1 MLELVSAAFVG
12 ITAACVITMG
22 DTKAI
27 AIAFLERMLFF
38 LPS

>member
-12 ITAACVITMG
+12 IAAAYIITMG

-27 AIAFLERMLFF
+27 AIA
-38 LPS
+38 